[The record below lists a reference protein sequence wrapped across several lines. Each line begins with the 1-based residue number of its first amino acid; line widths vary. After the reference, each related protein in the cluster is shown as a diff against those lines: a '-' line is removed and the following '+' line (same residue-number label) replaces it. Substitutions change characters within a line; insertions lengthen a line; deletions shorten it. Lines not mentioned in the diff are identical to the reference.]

1 MTKFKQKGIVLI
13 LIGVGVYFLF
23 PYIFYIPFLE
33 YIYYIPFTRIIA
45 PLIPIVFGIK
55 YLIQKE
61 ENLEE
66 IIINQTS
73 STMENNIK
81 NNKVVN
87 VTLKGGL
94 IGMLADSPQNTLNRR
109 IKQEN
114 EKGWKVIQIIP
125 SSSGNILLMI
135 FRVLLLIVTFTLFTT
150 ANGYY
155 LIMEKE

>member
-13 LIGVGVYFLF
+13 LIGVVIYFLL
-23 PYIFYIPFLE
+23 PYVYYIPFGN
-33 YIYYIPFTRIIA
+33 YIYYIPFIRIIA
-45 PLIPIVFGIK
+45 PLIPIIWGIK
-55 YLIQKE
+55 YLIQKK

-66 IIINQTS
+66 IINQTNLNL
-73 STMENNIK
+73 TMKNNK

-94 IGMLADSPQNTLNRR
+94 IGMLADSPQNALNRK

-114 EKGWKVIQIIP
+114 ENGWKVIQIIP

-135 FRVLLLIVTFTLFTT
+135 FRLLLLIVTLTLFTT